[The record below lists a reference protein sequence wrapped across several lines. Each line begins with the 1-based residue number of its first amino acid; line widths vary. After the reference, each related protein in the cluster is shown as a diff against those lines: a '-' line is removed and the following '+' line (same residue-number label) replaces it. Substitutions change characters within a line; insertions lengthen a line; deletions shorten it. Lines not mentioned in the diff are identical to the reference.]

1 MLASGMPRT
10 KLPDYYPHVNHLR
23 NECND
28 VLEGV
33 KKLEDTN
40 LKHYIKTSK
49 DVIEFDRLLYEHAFK
64 NMHSPQFFTR
74 SKK

>member
-1 MLASGMPRT
+1 MLASGPA
-10 KLPDYYPHVNHLR
+10 KLPDYYPYVIHLR
-23 NECND
+23 NDCND

-40 LKHYIKTSK
+40 LKHYIKTRE
-49 DVIEFDRLLYEHAFK
+49 DVTEFARLLYDHVYQ
-64 NMHSPQFFTR
+64 NMHSASFFTR